1 MKVWVTFAQGPSS
14 SSANKSQ
21 RANIKAG
28 PGMKAGVL
36 CKVGGVDGWMGGW
49 GGVGVSDKRSKKPSK
64 VSSPVFSQNLKIT
77 PVPDA
82 KS

>member
-21 RANIKAG
+21 RPNIKAG
-28 PGMKAGVL
+28 PSVKAGVL
-36 CKVGGVDGWMGGW
+36 YKVAGVDGWMGGE
-49 GGVGVSDKRSKKPSK
+49 GVSDKRSKKSSN
-64 VSSPVFSQNLKIT
+64 VSSPVFSQKLKIT
-77 PVPDA
+77 PVPDT